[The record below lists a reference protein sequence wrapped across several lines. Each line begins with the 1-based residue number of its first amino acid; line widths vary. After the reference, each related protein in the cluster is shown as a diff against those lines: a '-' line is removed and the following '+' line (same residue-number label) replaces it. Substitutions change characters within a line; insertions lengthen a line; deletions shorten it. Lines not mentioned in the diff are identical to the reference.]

1 MPSAPVTTSVA
12 LQFVSFTP
20 GEGKIYH
27 MISHFY
33 LQRSET
39 RTQRHRSCSMEYFN
53 EKELDPGLRSK
64 YEAMGMQE
72 ESLADVESA
81 YSSSAM
87 YKKILRDKM
96 RQLKER
102 GDWKDKLRTST

>member
-1 MPSAPVTTSVA
+1 
-12 LQFVSFTP
+12 
-20 GEGKIYH
+20 
-27 MISHFY
+27 
-33 LQRSET
+33 
-39 RTQRHRSCSMEYFN
+39 
-53 EKELDPGLRSK
+53 
-64 YEAMGMQE
+64 MGMQE

-102 GDWKDKLRTST
+102 GDWKDKSRTST

>member
-1 MPSAPVTTSVA
+1 MR
-12 LQFVSFTP
+12 
-20 GEGKIYH
+20 
-27 MISHFY
+27 
-33 LQRSET
+33 RS
-39 RTQRHRSCSMEYFN
+39 S
-53 EKELDPGLRSK
+53 DPGVRSK

-102 GDWKDKLRTST
+102 GDWKDKSRTST